1 MKIMFQL
8 LLKYLRTIKKANSF
22 LIGIINAPLLVEK
35 GVCKMRSE
43 IFENTL
49 KEFDKAF
56 DQELSLGLKLVHF
69 DDNDK
74 ETETEYRKLSSFAV
88 IKEE

>member
-1 MKIMFQL
+1 
-8 LLKYLRTIKKANSF
+8 
-22 LIGIINAPLLVEK
+22 
-35 GVCKMRSE
+35 MRSE
-43 IFENTL
+43 IFENTR

-56 DQELSLGLKLVHF
+56 NQELSLGLKLVHF

-74 ETETEYRKLSSFAV
+74 EIETEYRKLSSFAV